1 MIFFIALAPIL
12 LPAQDATFRA
22 GVTLVKV
29 DVSVT
34 DAKGRAIS
42 GLTQNDFEVLDEN
55 TPQPIAYFDHESE
68 PLDILLLLDVSG
80 SMHRSLMELAAT
92 ARGALRPLQPSD
104 RVAVML
110 FAREAA
116 VRQPFT
122 ADFGLVASNIAGAVN
137 ASDLGSGTAI
147 NAAIVSAAGY
157 LRGQPSA
164 ARRAVLI
171 VTDNLS
177 LNYRL
182 PDEEVIRALYAV
194 DTTLDAILIGKQR
207 RPDAPR
213 PGAYVNP
220 DFTPSDVFKLAEQT
234 GGEAIEARQAGES
247 FQLMIER
254 IRSRYRLQYPAPP
267 SAPGVLRHIQVR
279 LAPSAR
285 ARHPHATIRAR
296 AGYYS
301 IQ

>member
-1 MIFFIALAPIL
+1 M
-12 LPAQDATFRA
+12 
-22 GVTLVKV
+22 TLVKV

-34 DAKGRAIS
+34 DSKGRAIS
-42 GLTQNDFEVLDEN
+42 GLTQKDFEILDEN
-55 TPQPIAYFDHESE
+55 TLQPIAYFDHESE

-92 ARGALRPLQPSD
+92 ARAALRPLGRGD

-110 FAREAA
+110 FARGSA

-122 ADFGLVASNIAGAVN
+122 NDFGLVASNIADAVK

-157 LRGQPSA
+157 MRGQPA
-164 ARRAVLI
+164 VARRAILI

-182 PDEEVIRALYAV
+182 PDEDVIRALYAA
-194 DTTLDAILIGKQR
+194 DATLDAILIGKQR
-207 RPDAPR
+207 RPDPPK

-220 DFTPSDVFKLAEQT
+220 DFTPSDVFKLADQT
-234 GGEAIEARQAGES
+234 GGEAIEARQTGES

-254 IRSRYRLQYPAPP
+254 IRSRYRLQYEAPA
-267 SAPGVLRHIQVR
+267 SAPGAFRRIQVR
-279 LAPSAR
+279 LAPPTR
-285 ARHPHATIRAR
+285 GRHPRAVIRAR
-296 AGYYS
+296 AGYYA